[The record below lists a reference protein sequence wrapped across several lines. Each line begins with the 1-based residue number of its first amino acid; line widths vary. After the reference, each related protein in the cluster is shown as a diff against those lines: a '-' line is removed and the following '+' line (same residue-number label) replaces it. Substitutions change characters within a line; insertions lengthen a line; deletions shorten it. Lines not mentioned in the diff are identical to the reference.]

1 MQLYFFLPT
10 FNIQFVFSLALVNI
24 TDNMRKALNDANT
37 GCKVL

>member
-1 MQLYFFLPT
+1 MQLYFFLPN

-24 TDNMRKALNDANT
+24 TDNMRKALNDANI